1 MSEEN
6 VKWFLYGMLAVL
18 GVEFLFY
25 MLVLIVWGKEMR
37 ILLLTIGLLIL
48 FFKSAI
54 TLAIIDV
61 ITGTQWFS
69 WINSLYALILQ
80 VLWMRTKDD

>member
-1 MSEEN
+1 
-6 VKWFLYGMLAVL
+6 
-18 GVEFLFY
+18 
-25 MLVLIVWGKEMR
+25 MR
-37 ILLLTIGLLIL
+37 ILLLMIGLLIL
-48 FFKSAI
+48 FFKGAI

>member
-1 MSEEN
+1 
-6 VKWFLYGMLAVL
+6 
-18 GVEFLFY
+18 
-25 MLVLIVWGKEMR
+25 MR
-37 ILLLTIGLLIL
+37 ILLLLTGLLIL
-48 FFKSAI
+48 FFKGAI

-80 VLWMRTKDD
+80 VLWLRVKDD